1 MKLQEYISRQWPL
14 IPWKH
19 AIKVGLAAAL
29 LATVFWQSN
38 LQSVEYP
45 VMGLVATMLSTN
57 VGETLKAGW
66 GRLGGS
72 ILGGIFAALS
82 ISLLGLNPISGM
94 VAFLAVMIICQSLK
108 LSALQNQAIVVA
120 VLIAS
125 SSEIG
130 KDPWN
135 YALNRVFDNGIG
147 ILIGIL
153 ITLLIWPDRP
163 QLTLRHQVTT
173 VLAELGHTLER
184 LLHRLYVS
192 PPPTMD
198 SRAGSIDSTG
208 TGILEGPKTLE
219 DIEDR
224 QFQAISNQLRQA
236 DTLLD
241 KSIYGIAGWQLA
253 QENWSTRLTLVR
265 RLRRHLR
272 SLARLVP
279 LIQNKPILSEFIA
292 PMERLGQGLIPEFNQ
307 LTEAIATSEP
317 PVLETTPTQQALEI
331 LYQDLNQRRNQRRRQ
346 GKNQAYEL
354 EDVVHTYATLNSL
367 SRIHRDLTLLAQ
379 AFQPEPQLT
388 QLNLAPQPHFKEIS
402 LPTPLYYNRL
412 KHILKGMVALGLT
425 LFIIESAN
433 LPFGYYATIAVV
445 ICLQSTLGNS
455 LRSAWQR
462 TVGTFLGAVI
472 AHTLIYTLGATPL
485 SIGLGVTL
493 LIVSMNFLG
502 MPQGHKPGAFLL
514 ILALMVYPSQP
525 EPYIWGR
532 FLETELGIGIA
543 LLVGLCLW
551 PDTSARHLDQEIK
564 ANFQRLGQL
573 YGQVVQQCQTQGANP
588 DLEALINAV
597 RQSYRQQLQ
606 LKTMATL
613 EPVQALG
620 LAQKRRFWN
629 IYENYQFSFLS
640 SLFSFEAIHCE
651 LWSADESEQSSPPS
665 IQAMFQGMEPE
676 LGALVHLGSQS
687 LDQATEM
694 PPDSAAL
701 TQGLQDLEQKLQFL
715 RSQRFFRAYPLE
727 VVLDVFSILGI
738 IQEISENLIQ
748 FGQESS
754 QPAANMPFNPKVD
767 KN

>member
-1 MKLQEYISRQWPL
+1 MKLQEYVRRQWPL

-38 LQSVEYP
+38 LQSVQYP
-45 VMGLVATMLSTN
+45 VMGMVATMLSTN

-72 ILGGIFAALS
+72 ILGGVFAALS

-94 VAFLAVMIICQSLK
+94 AAFLSVMILCQRLK
-108 LSALQNQAIVVA
+108 LAALQNQAIVVA

-147 ILIGIL
+147 IIIGIL

-163 QLTLRHQVTT
+163 QVTLRHQVTT
-173 VLAELGHTLER
+173 VLAELGHTLAQ
-184 LLHRLYVS
+184 LLNRLYAP
-192 PPPTMD
+192 PPPTPDPATNVTD
-198 SRAGSIDSTG
+198 SGELSKLTESSE
-208 TGILEGPKTLE
+208 LEPSGELDE
-219 DIEDR
+219 LEDR

-279 LIQNKPILSEFIA
+279 LLQTKSILYDFASSIEK
-292 PMERLGQGLIPEFNQ
+292 LGQALISEFNQ
-307 LTEAIATSEP
+307 LTEAIAPGHP
-317 PVLETTPTQQALEI
+317 PTLETEPTDQALDI
-331 LYQDLNQRRNQRRRQ
+331 LYQDLNQRRRQ
-346 GKNQAYEL
+346 GKNQAYAL
-354 EDVVHTYATLNSL
+354 EDVIHSYETLNSL

-379 AFQPEPQLT
+379 AFQPEPH
-388 QLNLAPQPHFKEIS
+388 LNLAPQTDPKDAR
-402 LPTPLYYNRL
+402 LPLTPYQNRL
-412 KHILKGMVALGLT
+412 KHILKGMVAIGLT

-445 ICLQSTLGNS
+445 ICLQSTLGNT
-455 LRSAWQR
+455 LRLAWQR
-462 TVGTFLGAVI
+462 TIGTFLGAMI
-472 AHTLIYTLGATPL
+472 AHALMYTLGATPL

-493 LIVSMNFLG
+493 LIVVMNLLG

-514 ILALMVYPSQP
+514 IIALMVYSSQA
-525 EPYIWGR
+525 ELYIWGR

-564 ANFQRLGQL
+564 GNFQRLGQL
-573 YGQVVQQCQTQGANP
+573 YEQIVQQCQTQGANP
-588 DLEALINAV
+588 DLEALINTT
-597 RQSYRQQLQ
+597 RQSYRHQLQ
-606 LKTMATL
+606 LKSMATL

-629 IYENYQFSFLS
+629 IYETYQFSFLS
-640 SLFSFEAIHCE
+640 SLFSFEAIRGQR
-651 LWSADESEQSSPPS
+651 WGTDESEQSNPAS
-665 IQAMFQGMEPE
+665 IQAIFQGMEPE
-676 LGALVHLGSQS
+676 LGALIHLGSQS
-687 LDQATEM
+687 LDRASET
-694 PPDSAAL
+694 PPDGAAL
-701 TQGLQDLEQKLQFL
+701 TQGLHDLGQKLQFL
-715 RSQRFFRAYPLE
+715 RSQRYFQAYPLA

-748 FGQESS
+748 FAQEWN
-754 QPAANMPFNPKVD
+754 QPAANGA
-767 KN
+767 